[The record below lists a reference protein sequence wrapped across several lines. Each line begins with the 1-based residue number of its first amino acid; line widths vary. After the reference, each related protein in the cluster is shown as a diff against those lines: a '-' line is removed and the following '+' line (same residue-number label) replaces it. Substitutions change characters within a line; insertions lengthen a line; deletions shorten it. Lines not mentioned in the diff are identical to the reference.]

1 MTDTAAREA
10 AIERVR
16 VLAEGAMQP
25 HEWGYRDPVVGGFVE
40 DRTPFDL
47 ADHVLRLLGGGVE
60 FPDARPEFNPIN
72 AINWA
77 LEHEPDLRGCSDF
90 LHFWREGNLA
100 EYPDFVAWAAALSP
114 RSADGEKT

>member
-1 MTDTAAREA
+1 MICQSCGGVIREECWNPQECAEISADIAAR
-10 AIERVR
+10 
-16 VLAEGAMQP
+16 P
-25 HEWGYRDPVVGGFVE
+25 
-40 DRTPFDL
+40 
-47 ADHVLRLLGGGVE
+47 GVQV

-100 EYPDFVAWAAALSP
+100 EYPDYVAWAAALSP